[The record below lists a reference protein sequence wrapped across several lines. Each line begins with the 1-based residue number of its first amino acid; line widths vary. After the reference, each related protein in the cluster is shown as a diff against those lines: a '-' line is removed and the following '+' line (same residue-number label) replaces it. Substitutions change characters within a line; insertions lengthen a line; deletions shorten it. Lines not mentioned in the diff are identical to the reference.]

1 MVFKE
6 QRSFVEMSG
15 NTRRKTFSRLV
26 KERIAKY
33 GVGTILDEEILAVL
47 TDIPL
52 EKISSWISEYAE
64 VGELYKN
71 IDLLHVTDTQRKK
84 LHMLFEFSKRA
95 KYVGKEK
102 VVLDSS
108 IKTGSYFQDILSHSL
123 VEEFVMVALNAQ
135 NQVMK
140 TVTISKG
147 TVNETAVYAREV
159 ARRALLCNA
168 VAVIVGH
175 PHPGGSLRPSQSDI
189 TATKSLADALKS
201 LSIKL
206 LDHIIVTDTGYMS
219 FAEQGLL

>member
-1 MVFKE
+1 M
-6 QRSFVEMSG
+6 
-15 NTRRKTFSRLV
+15 
-26 KERIAKY
+26 KERIARY
-33 GVGTILDEEILAVL
+33 GVGTILDEEIVAVL

-52 EKISSWISEYAE
+52 EKIRSWICEYAE

-71 IDLLHVTDTQRKK
+71 IDLLAVTETQRKK

-108 IKTGSYFQDILSHSL
+108 SKTGSYFMDVLALKEI
-123 VEEFVMVALNAQ
+123 EEFIMVALNAQ
-135 NQVMK
+135 NQVIK
-140 TVTISKG
+140 TVTISHG
-147 TVNETAVYAREV
+147 TVNETAVYPREI

-189 TATKSLADALKS
+189 TTTRTIADALKP

-206 LDHIIVTDTGYMS
+206 LDHIIVADTGYLS
-219 FAEQGLL
+219 FAEQGLI